1 MVRFESD
8 KGSTSRPIR
17 SRSFISFGTS
27 ERIVSSVKGLGANVP
42 VVEGT
47 CEPEAE
53 DGTVPDIV
61 DTSEDPRLG
70 DAVGVEICP

>member
-27 ERIVSSVKGLGANVP
+27 ERIVSSVNGFGTNVP
-42 VVEGT
+42 VIEGT
-47 CEPEAE
+47 CEPMAE

-61 DTSEDPRLG
+61 DTSKDPRLG
-70 DAVGVEICP
+70 DVVGVDICP